1 MILFT
6 SDVEFDG
13 FRMVF
18 DELLCIA
25 DDEGEVTT
33 TTGTGHLQGK
43 DFGDIAVMHYR
54 FGDVA
59 IGCWLLAIGH
69 WLLVVG
75 HKISR
80 LDHAGEHSGLGIEGG
95 AVGGCKGIEVF
106 LHDSCPAGVSGIGQG
121 LDLGGGDVLV
131 LDNGAAGLAG
141 LHGYHHE
148 VLFEEAEGHLIG
160 GVLDLSGPE
169 VIVVVVTA
177 EAGNADADGVLRTGD
192 VAILTLGIV
201 LEAEDEAGERLGI
214 HLGELH
220 GPYLLD
226 HLTRRGAQATT
237 VAHLEGGLQGDGE
250 GPAGMVLADV
260 GLVDPG
266 AGEIQPC
273 WNTAI
278 GRWLLAIGLLGAEGC
293 LEGAGAAG
301 LQACMGGA
309 LELDVLDTALLA
321 ELTLGVAAALGIDD
335 EDVGLDE
342 VQGGEEVD
350 DSPTLV
356 DIGFLDGLDV
366 LNHEQALFLGEHGLA
381 VLVLKVG
388 GIGTDAYIELT
399 KL

>member
-1 MILFT
+1 MILYK
-6 SDVEFDG
+6 
-13 FRMVF
+13 
-18 DELLCIA
+18 LLGIA
-25 DDEGEVTT
+25 DDEGEVATT
-33 TTGTGHLQGK
+33 SSTGHLPGK
-43 DFGDIAVMHYR
+43 DFGDIAVMRYR
-54 FGDVA
+54 FGNVA
-59 IGCWLLAIGH
+59 IGSWLLA
-69 WLLVVG
+69 VG
-75 HKISR
+75 WEVGG
-80 LDHAGEHSGLGIEGG
+80 LDHAGEHGGLGIEGG
-95 AVGGCKGIEVF
+95 AVGGCKAVEVF
-106 LHDSCPAGVSGIGQG
+106 LHDGCPAGIGGIGQG
-121 LDLGGGDVLV
+121 LDLGGGDVSV
-131 LDNGAAGLAG
+131 LDNGAAGLTG
-141 LHGYHHE
+141 LHRDHHE
-148 VLFEEAEGHLIG
+148 VLFEEAEGHLVVG
-160 GVLDLSGPE
+160 ALDLGRPE

-177 EAGNADADGVLRTGD
+177 EARHADADGVLRTGD
-192 VAILTLGIV
+192 MSVLTLGVV

-237 VAHLEGGLQGDGE
+237 VAHLEGGLQGDGD

-266 AGEIQPC
+266 TGEIQPC

-278 GRWLLAIGLLGAEGC
+278 GRWLLAIGFLAAEGC

-309 LELDVLDTALLA
+309 LELDVLDAALLA
-321 ELTLGVAAALGIDD
+321 ELTLGVAAALGIDN

-366 LNHEQALFLGEHGLA
+366 LDHEEALFLGEHGLA